1 MITIP
6 ILSDKSGRIIKMP
19 LKDAIA
25 LAQQAYNYQNRRDQ
39 YKDYRIRKKRSDN
52 DALPND

>member
-39 YKDYRIRKKRSDN
+39 YKDYRIRKKRSK
-52 DALPND
+52 